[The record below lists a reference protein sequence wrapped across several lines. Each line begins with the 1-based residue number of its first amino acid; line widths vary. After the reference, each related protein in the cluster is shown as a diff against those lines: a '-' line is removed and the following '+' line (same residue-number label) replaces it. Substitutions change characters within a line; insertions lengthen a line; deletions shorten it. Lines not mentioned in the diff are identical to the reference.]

1 MPEGSI
7 RRPLEAGSAAPV
19 IAGEVAR
26 ASTTVAAPIRVLH
39 VEDNLLDAELVSAML
54 QAEGV
59 SCSVQVV
66 DTEAAFRTAIALA
79 DIDLVICDYS
89 IPSFSGLAALAITR
103 STRPDLPFIFVSG
116 TMGEERAI
124 DALKEGATDYVLKQR
139 LGRLGSAVRRALA
152 EKAAHQARVKAE
164 REQREAQEGLRR
176 SEAQFSA
183 VAETI
188 PCALFIYQGNRRVYV
203 NRWAEQLTG
212 YTREELLGGD
222 FWDIVHP
229 DQQEE
234 VRQRGLA
241 RQRGEH
247 VASVYELRLRTKGG
261 EDRWALVST
270 CALEFEGRPA
280 ALGTAVDITDR
291 KRAEEALRRQA
302 ATLAHTEK
310 LAAMGCL
317 LAGVAHELNNPLA
330 VVVGH
335 THLLRRGLEG
345 AQAERASKISSAAE
359 RCARIVKNF
368 LAVARQRP
376 PERQWVQLNK
386 LVEEVLELVSY
397 SLNASGIE
405 VVLDLPAGLPALW
418 ADPHQLH
425 QVLVNLITNAQ
436 HALRQRPP
444 GQRRLLVGVGM
455 HDERT
460 ACVEVVDTGPGIP
473 AEIASRIFE
482 PFFTTKPA
490 GEGTGLG
497 LSLCRGIVE
506 SHGGTMWLHTD
517 VGRGTLFRIELPIT
531 RGPVETPAVTEAPT
545 RPGVGAR
552 LLVVDDEAALGAMI
566 AELLTT
572 QGHQVDVVTD
582 GQHALERLA
591 ASRYDVILSDLRMPG
606 MDGPGL
612 YAEVQK
618 RYPGQER
625 CFVFLTGDTFTGGT
639 AEFLERSGVPSLA
652 KPFTLDEMERAVL
665 LIRSRVA
672 R

>member
-7 RRPLEAGSAAPV
+7 RRPLEAGSSAPLM
-19 IAGEVAR
+19 AGELAQ
-26 ASTTVAAPIRVLH
+26 ASTTTAASIHGLQ
-39 VEDNLLDAELVSAML
+39 VEDSRLDAELVSAML
-54 QAEGV
+54 Q
-59 SCSVQVV
+59 
-66 DTEAAFRTAIALA
+66 
-79 DIDLVICDYS
+79 
-89 IPSFSGLAALAITR
+89 
-103 STRPDLPFIFVSG
+103 
-116 TMGEERAI
+116 
-124 DALKEGATDYVLKQR
+124 
-139 LGRLGSAVRRALA
+139 
-152 EKAAHQARVKAE
+152 
-164 REQREAQEGLRR
+164 
-176 SEAQFSA
+176 AQFSA

-188 PCALFIYQGNRRVYV
+188 PCALFIYQGIRRVYV

-234 VRQRGLA
+234 VRERGLA
-241 RQRGEH
+241 RQRGED
-247 VASVYELRLRTKGG
+247 VASVYELRLRTKTG

-302 ATLAHTEK
+302 AALAQTEK
-310 LAAMGCL
+310 LAAMGSL

-345 AQAERASKISSAAE
+345 EQAERATKISSAAE

-368 LAVARQRP
+368 LALARQRP
-376 PERQWVQLNK
+376 PERQWVHLNK
-386 LVEEVLELVSY
+386 IVEEALELVGY

-425 QVLVNLITNAQ
+425 QVVVNLIMNAQ
-436 HALRQRPP
+436 QALRERPP
-444 GQRRLLVGVGM
+444 GQRRLLLGVGM

-473 AEIASRIFE
+473 AEIVSRIFE
-482 PFFTTKPA
+482 PFFTTRPV

-506 SHGGTMWLHTD
+506 SHGGTMRLHTD
-517 VGRGTLFRIELPIT
+517 VGRGTSFRIELPIT
-531 RGPVETPAVTEAPT
+531 RAPLGRPAMTEAPT
-545 RPGVGAR
+545 RPGAGAR

-572 QGHQVDVVTD
+572 QENLVDVVTD
-582 GQHALERLA
+582 GQQALEKLA
-591 ASRYDVILSDLRMPG
+591 ACRYDVVLSDLRMPG
-606 MDGPGL
+606 MDGPAL

-618 RYPGQER
+618 RHPGQER

-652 KPFTLDEMERAVL
+652 KPFTLDEMERAVA
-665 LIRSRVA
+665 LICSQVTR
-672 R
+672 